1 MNIKQTTEKF
11 SANVMHIDA
20 LAGALEALVLAL
32 LVRAAAW
39 VASIP
44 TIMLT
49 SKTCQ
54 TVFDLTPT
62 AALLSAIALEV
73 VGQSV
78 VNTWLKAREWN
89 RTKRKSDA
97 AANERLALAMTVA
110 YFVSDF
116 VLIGVLEIPKALA
129 NPVHWAAL
137 LFPLGQ
143 VISTVM
149 TGERAAQF
157 RREAEVTKERR
168 ERAQVRAQRR
178 AQQTAQ
184 HVHKTTAQVVHKF
197 NGSGAQQ
204 GAQNA
209 QIEALE
215 DANRTR
221 QAQKDAQMETLLGA
235 YLGDPHL
242 GVSEAARVLGVHR
255 NTVYNYLEELETAGR
270 VKRNGNG
277 VEVLT
282 A

>member
-11 SANVMHIDA
+11 SANVMHLDA
-20 LAGALEALVLAL
+20 LAGAIEALALAL

-54 TVFDLTPT
+54 AVFDLTPT

-89 RTKRKSDA
+89 NTKRKSDA

-116 VLIGVLEIPKALA
+116 VLIGVLEIPKALI

-157 RREAEVTKERR
+157 RREAEATKERR

-178 AQQTAQ
+178 AQKRAQQTAQ
-184 HVHKTTAQVVHKF
+184 QVHKS
-197 NGSGAQQ
+197 NGNGAQQ
-204 GAQNA
+204 GVQNSDLGA
-209 QIEALE
+209 V
-215 DANRTR
+215 NRTR
-221 QAQKDAQMETLLGA
+221 QAQKNAQMETLLGA
-235 YLGDPHL
+235 YLGNPDL

-255 NTVYNYLEELETAGR
+255 NTVYNYLEELETAGK
-270 VKRNGNG
+270 VKRNGHG

>member
-1 MNIKQTTEKF
+1 MNIKQATEKF
-11 SANVMHIDA
+11 SANVTHVDA
-20 LAGALEALVLAL
+20 LAGAIEALVLAVV
-32 LVRAAAW
+32 VRAAAW

-44 TIMLT
+44 TILLT
-49 SKTCQ
+49 SKTCEA
-54 TVFDLTPT
+54 VFDLTPT

-168 ERAQVRAQRR
+168 ERAQVRAQRS
-178 AQQTAQ
+178 AQQSAQ
-184 HVHKTTAQVVHKF
+184 DVHKTTVQVVHKS
-197 NGSGAQQ
+197 NGNGAQQ
-204 GAQNA
+204 GVQNGD
-209 QIEALE
+209 L
-215 DANRTR
+215 DTVNRTR
-221 QAQKDAQMETLLGA
+221 QAQKSAQMEALLGA
-235 YLGDPHL
+235 YLGNPDL
-242 GVSEAARVLGVHR
+242 GVSEAARALGVHR
-255 NTVYNYLEELETAGR
+255 NTVYNYLEELETAGK
-270 VKRNGNG
+270 VKRNGHG